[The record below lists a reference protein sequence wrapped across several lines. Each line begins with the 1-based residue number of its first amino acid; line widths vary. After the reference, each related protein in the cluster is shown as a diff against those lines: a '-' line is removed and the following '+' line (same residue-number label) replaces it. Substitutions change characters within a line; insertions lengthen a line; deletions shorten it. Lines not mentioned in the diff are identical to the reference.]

1 MTNLAKQIGF
11 IFFAL
16 LLFAAGCDFSSVS
29 SSSEITI
36 SGTVVDRSTGNGI
49 NSAIV
54 RIVSPDDITRS
65 TSTDAS
71 GAFTFEGVPVED
83 DTDITIEATKEGFDI
98 VTITVLAIPDR
109 DSELS
114 PIELIPEGSD
124 DGGGGG
130 DTGGGEVG
138 GESGGAASISLVNVT
153 NEAINIEETGGDV
166 NSAFTFV
173 VQDSAGRNIDLDKA
187 VDVLFEIVSGPA
199 GAAITPEVV
208 RTNADGRATSN
219 LFSGNTAG
227 PVKIEA
233 RVVRSDV
240 GLTIRS
246 KPVVIAIHGG
256 FPDLEHFS
264 IAVEQFNF
272 EGFSVNGVRDPVTV
286 IVGDKFSN
294 PVKPGTP
301 VSFQT
306 TGGVIQGSGE
316 TDDDGIVTVDL
327 ISGDPR
333 PTHPQFGL
341 GYATVTATTVDETD
355 TPISRE
361 ITVLFSAPPSN
372 STITVTPSTFDIPA
386 NGSQAFSATITD
398 INGNPLPAGTTITVT
413 ASEGLVVNGDS
424 DVAVPNTLFGG
435 PGVTEFSFS
444 VVDGDDESNAQQDG
458 NVTILIETP
467 GGFSARKTISGTRA
481 KTF

>member
-1 MTNLAKQIGF
+1 MTNLAKQTGF
-11 IFFAL
+11 MFFAL
-16 LLFAAGCDFSSVS
+16 LLFAAGCDFSSVG

-54 RIVSPDDITRS
+54 RIVSPQDIARS

-71 GAFTFEGVPVED
+71 GSFIFEGVAVED

-114 PIELIPEGSD
+114 PIELIPEGS
-124 DGGGGG
+124 GGGG
-130 DTGGGEVG
+130 DDTDGGGDQVG

-166 NSAFTFV
+166 NSAFTFA

-187 VDVLFEIVSGPA
+187 VDIEFEILSGPA

-208 RTNADGRATSN
+208 RTNAQGRATSN
-219 LFSGNTAG
+219 LFSGNEAG

-233 RVVRSDV
+233 RVVRSDI

-264 IAVEQFNF
+264 IAVNQFNF
-272 EGFSVNGVRDPVTV
+272 EGFSVNGVRNPVTV

-341 GYATVTATTVDETD
+341 GYATVTATTVDEND
-355 TPISRE
+355 SPISRD

-372 STITVTPSTFDIPA
+372 GTITVTPSTFDIPA
-386 NGSQAFSATITD
+386 NGSQAFTATITD

-435 PGVTEFSFS
+435 EGVTEFSFS
-444 VVDGDDESNAQQDG
+444 VVDDDDESDAQQDG
-458 NVTILIETP
+458 NVTILVETP

-481 KTF
+481 KSF

>member
-1 MTNLAKQIGF
+1 MTNLAKQTGF
-11 IFFAL
+11 MFFAL

-54 RIVSPDDITRS
+54 RIVSPQDIARS

-71 GAFTFEGVPVED
+71 GSFIFEGVAVED

-114 PIELIPEGSD
+114 PIELIPEGS
-124 DGGGGG
+124 GGGG
-130 DTGGGEVG
+130 DDTDGGGDQVG

-166 NSAFTFV
+166 NSAFTFA

-187 VDVLFEIVSGPA
+187 VDIEFEILSGPA

-208 RTNADGRATSN
+208 RTNAQGRATSN
-219 LFSGNTAG
+219 LFSGNEAG

-233 RVVRSDV
+233 RVVRSDI

-264 IAVEQFNF
+264 IAVNQFNF
-272 EGFSVNGVRDPVTV
+272 EGFSVNGVRNPVTV

-341 GYATVTATTVDETD
+341 GYATVTATTVDEND
-355 TPISRE
+355 APISRE

-372 STITVTPSTFDIPA
+372 GTITVTPSTFDIPA
-386 NGSQAFSATITD
+386 NGSQAFTATITD
-398 INGNPLPAGTTITVT
+398 INGNPLPAATTITVT

-424 DVAVPNTLFGG
+424 DVSVPNTLFGG

-444 VVDGDDESNAQQDG
+444 VVDDDDESDAQQDG
-458 NVTILIETP
+458 NVTILVETP

-481 KTF
+481 KSF

>member
-1 MTNLAKQIGF
+1 MTNLTKQIGF
-11 IFFAL
+11 MFL
-16 LLFAAGCDFSSVS
+16 TLLFLTTGCDFSSVS
-29 SSSEITI
+29 TSSEINI
-36 SGTVVDRSTGNGI
+36 SGTVIDRSTGNGI

-54 RIVSPDDITRS
+54 RIVSPQDIARS
-65 TSTDAS
+65 TQTDAN
-71 GAFTFEGVPVED
+71 GAYVFEGVPVEE
-83 DTDITIEATKEGFDI
+83 DTDISIEASKEGFDI
-98 VTITVLAIPDR
+98 VTITILAIPDR

-124 DGGGGG
+124 DGGVTGG
-130 DTGGGEVG
+130 DDQVG
-138 GESGGAASISLVNVT
+138 GESGGAASISLVSVS
-153 NEAINIEETGGDV
+153 NEAINIEETGGVV
-166 NSAFTFV
+166 NSAFTFA

-187 VDVLFEIVSGPA
+187 VDVVFEIISGPE
-199 GAAITPEVV
+199 GATITPEVV
-208 RTNADGRATSN
+208 RTNTQGSATSN

-233 RVVRSDV
+233 RVVRSDI

-246 KPVVIAIHGG
+246 KPVIIAIHGG

-264 IAVEQFNF
+264 IAIDQFNF
-272 EGFSVNGVRDPVTV
+272 EGFSFNGLRNVVTV

-301 VSFQT
+301 VSFRS

-316 TDDDGIVTVDL
+316 TDGDGIVTVDL

-341 GYATVTATTVDETD
+341 GYGTVTATTVDEND
-355 TPISRE
+355 QPISRD
-361 ITVLFSAPPSN
+361 ITVLFSAAPSN
-372 STITVTPSTFDIPA
+372 SNITISPSTFDIPP
-386 NGSQAFSATITD
+386 NGSQAFSMTVTD
-398 INGNPLPAGTTITVT
+398 QNGNPLPAGTSITVT

-444 VVDGDDESNAQQDG
+444 VVDDDDESDAQQDG
-458 NVTILIETP
+458 NVSVVVETP
-467 GGFSARKTISGTRA
+467 QGSTARKTISGTRA